1 MEIFS
6 ILTEQIALF
15 VIYMLVGVLMVKT
28 QVLNKTTL
36 ETISRFVIKLS
47 MPVMIFINTV
57 NGVDRTTLF
66 SSASVLGITVLLY
79 VLLFLLTRL
88 LAVFF
93 RIRKDT
99 VQLYQAVSMFGNVGF
114 MGIPIVTSIFPEKGM
129 LYISLFTIID
139 QLTLWTLGVKLTT
152 PSGNGEPF
160 NPKKLINPAT
170 AAIILALIFILGQ
183 IPVPGVL
190 NQALTKIG
198 ATSTP
203 LAMIYLGGVFCCMN
217 IRDYI
222 GKLEFYGTVLIKMV
236 LFPILFFCLLEP
248 FPISQDIRLTMAL
261 ISALP
266 TMSSVVMLAKA
277 SGADGDYAAGPI
289 FVTTI
294 CSIITLPA
302 VSLLFG
308 FLS

>member
-57 NGVDRTTLF
+57 NGVDRATLF

-88 LAVFF
+88 LAVLF

-203 LAMIYLGGVFCCMN
+203 LAMI
-217 IRDYI
+217 
-222 GKLEFYGTVLIKMV
+222 
-236 LFPILFFCLLEP
+236 
-248 FPISQDIRLTMAL
+248 
-261 ISALP
+261 
-266 TMSSVVMLAKA
+266 
-277 SGADGDYAAGPI
+277 
-289 FVTTI
+289 
-294 CSIITLPA
+294 
-302 VSLLFG
+302 
-308 FLS
+308 

>member
-1 MEIFS
+1 
-6 ILTEQIALF
+6 
-15 VIYMLVGVLMVKT
+15 
-28 QVLNKTTL
+28 
-36 ETISRFVIKLS
+36 
-47 MPVMIFINTV
+47 
-57 NGVDRTTLF
+57 
-66 SSASVLGITVLLY
+66 
-79 VLLFLLTRL
+79 
-88 LAVFF
+88 
-93 RIRKDT
+93 
-99 VQLYQAVSMFGNVGF
+99 MFGNVGF

-139 QLTLWTLGVKLTT
+139 QLTLWTLQVSLFKI
-152 PSGNGEPF
+152 PF
-160 NPKKLINPAT
+160 LLFMHQEYNLINPAT

-236 LFPILFFCLLEP
+236 LFPILFFCLLGP
-248 FPISQDIRLTMAL
+248 FPISQDTRLTMAL

-266 TMSSVVMLAKA
+266 TMSSVVMLTKA
-277 SGADGDYAAGPI
+277 SGADGDYAAGSI

>member
-57 NGVDRTTLF
+57 NGVDRATLF

-99 VQLYQAVSMFGNVGF
+99 VQLYQAVSMFGNALWAFPLSPVF
-114 MGIPIVTSIFPEKGM
+114 SLKKECCTYPCLPSLTS
-129 LYISLFTIID
+129 
-139 QLTLWTLGVKLTT
+139 
-152 PSGNGEPF
+152 
-160 NPKKLINPAT
+160 
-170 AAIILALIFILGQ
+170 
-183 IPVPGVL
+183 
-190 NQALTKIG
+190 
-198 ATSTP
+198 
-203 LAMIYLGGVFCCMN
+203 
-217 IRDYI
+217 
-222 GKLEFYGTVLIKMV
+222 
-236 LFPILFFCLLEP
+236 
-248 FPISQDIRLTMAL
+248 
-261 ISALP
+261 
-266 TMSSVVMLAKA
+266 
-277 SGADGDYAAGPI
+277 
-289 FVTTI
+289 
-294 CSIITLPA
+294 
-302 VSLLFG
+302 
-308 FLS
+308 

>member
-57 NGVDRTTLF
+57 NGVDRATLF

-183 IPVPGVL
+183 IPMPGVL

-222 GKLEFYGTVLIKMV
+222 GKLEFYQNG
-236 LFPILFFCLLEP
+236 
-248 FPISQDIRLTMAL
+248 
-261 ISALP
+261 
-266 TMSSVVMLAKA
+266 
-277 SGADGDYAAGPI
+277 
-289 FVTTI
+289 
-294 CSIITLPA
+294 A
-302 VSLLFG
+302 VSHFVLLPSWTFPH
-308 FLS
+308 LSGHPPDHGSDICPSNHVLCGHAGKSFRRRRRLRRRFYFCYHHLLHHNTPGRQPALWIS

>member
-1 MEIFS
+1 
-6 ILTEQIALF
+6 
-15 VIYMLVGVLMVKT
+15 
-28 QVLNKTTL
+28 
-36 ETISRFVIKLS
+36 
-47 MPVMIFINTV
+47 
-57 NGVDRTTLF
+57 
-66 SSASVLGITVLLY
+66 
-79 VLLFLLTRL
+79 
-88 LAVFF
+88 
-93 RIRKDT
+93 
-99 VQLYQAVSMFGNVGF
+99 
-114 MGIPIVTSIFPEKGM
+114 M

-236 LFPILFFCLLEP
+236 LFPILFFCFLGL

-277 SGADGDYAAGPI
+277 SDADGDYAAGSI

-294 CSIITLPA
+294 CSIVTLPA

>member
-57 NGVDRTTLF
+57 NGVDRATLF

-88 LAVFF
+88 LAVLF

-139 QLTLWTLGVKLTT
+139 QLTLWTLGVKLT
-152 PSGNGEPF
+152 PVQMRWRHRSSPLRMSMAML
-160 NPKKLINPAT
+160 PPAPAASKSSPAT
-170 AAIILALIFILGQ
+170 I
-183 IPVPGVL
+183 
-190 NQALTKIG
+190 
-198 ATSTP
+198 
-203 LAMIYLGGVFCCMN
+203 
-217 IRDYI
+217 
-222 GKLEFYGTVLIKMV
+222 
-236 LFPILFFCLLEP
+236 
-248 FPISQDIRLTMAL
+248 
-261 ISALP
+261 
-266 TMSSVVMLAKA
+266 SSVCPT
-277 SGADGDYAAGPI
+277 AD
-289 FVTTI
+289 
-294 CSIITLPA
+294 ITA
-302 VSLLFG
+302 QRER
-308 FLS
+308 

>member
-57 NGVDRTTLF
+57 NGVDRATLF

-88 LAVFF
+88 LAVLF

-139 QLTLWTLGVKLTT
+139 QLTLWTLGIKLTT
-152 PSGNGEPF
+152 PS
-160 NPKKLINPAT
+160 
-170 AAIILALIFILGQ
+170 
-183 IPVPGVL
+183 
-190 NQALTKIG
+190 
-198 ATSTP
+198 
-203 LAMIYLGGVFCCMN
+203 
-217 IRDYI
+217 
-222 GKLEFYGTVLIKMV
+222 
-236 LFPILFFCLLEP
+236 
-248 FPISQDIRLTMAL
+248 
-261 ISALP
+261 
-266 TMSSVVMLAKA
+266 
-277 SGADGDYAAGPI
+277 
-289 FVTTI
+289 
-294 CSIITLPA
+294 
-302 VSLLFG
+302 
-308 FLS
+308 